1 MMARWLI
8 GLVLLATIVGTI
20 LISRS
25 MRPPDPAATDRAGEP
40 DPGYSARDA
49 RIVET
54 GDDGRPRYWLD
65 ADLIEQPPD
74 DLTVT
79 LTHPALRYLDDG
91 GGTWRARARTGTVP
105 PGRDVIELDG
115 DVQLDGTLAGGGEP
129 AHIETSHLAF
139 DTANEVAS
147 TRAPVTI
154 DWSGHRLAARGLTA
168 DLRAETLRLES
179 KVHGRFLPQ

>member
-1 MMARWLI
+1 MARWLI
-8 GLVLLATIVGTI
+8 GLALLATVVGTI
-20 LISRS
+20 LASRS
-25 MRPPDPAATDRAGEP
+25 MRPREATAADRPDEV

-49 RIVET
+49 RIIET
-54 GDDGRPRYWLD
+54 GDDGRPRYWLE

-79 LTHPALRYLDDG
+79 LTRPALRYFDAG
-91 GGTWRARARTGTVP
+91 GGAWRARARTGTVP
-105 PGRDVIELDG
+105 PGRDVIELNG
-115 DVQLDGTLAGGGEP
+115 DVQVDGALPGGGAP

-139 DTANEVAS
+139 DTAKEVAS

-168 DLRAETLRLES
+168 DLKAETLRLES
-179 KVHGRFLPQ
+179 NVHGRFVPQ